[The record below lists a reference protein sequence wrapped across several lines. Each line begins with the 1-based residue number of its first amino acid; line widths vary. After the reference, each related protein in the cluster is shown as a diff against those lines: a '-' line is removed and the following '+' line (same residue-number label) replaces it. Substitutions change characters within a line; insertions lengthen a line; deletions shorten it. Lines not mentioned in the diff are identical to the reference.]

1 MIFAERAPA
10 KINLFL
16 HVGDK
21 RADGYHALQS
31 LVAFTEVGDVLG
43 FEPADDVRLTISGP
57 FGAGLSA
64 GEDNLIVRAARALQE
79 RAGVTKGAAMA
90 LTKNLPV
97 ASGIGGGSSD
107 CAAALRGLAGLW
119 GVTASNQ
126 VLCDIGAGL
135 GSDVPVCVACRPQFM
150 EGRGEVVTAL
160 PPLPAIPIVLVN
172 PGVGVSTGK
181 VFAAMGE
188 RHGTGL
194 PKPPSFAGADD
205 LIAYLKGTANDMEAP
220 ACGLAPV
227 ISDVIAAIADQGAL
241 LSRMSGSG
249 ATCFG
254 LFDSAS
260 AADKA
265 ASAISSAQPGWWVA
279 PTRLAPLATSDQ

>member
-1 MIFAERAPA
+1 MTFAEHAPA

-31 LVAFTEVGDVLG
+31 LVAFTRAGDMLQ
-43 FEPADDVRLTISGP
+43 FAPADDVRLNICGP

-64 GEDNLIVRAARALQE
+64 GADNLVVRAARALQE
-79 RAGVTKGAAMA
+79 HTGVKKGAAIS

-107 CAAALRGLAGLW
+107 CAAALRGLVKLW
-119 GVTASNQ
+119 NLAPTQ
-126 VLCDIGAGL
+126 DELCDIGETL
-135 GSDVPVCVACRPQFM
+135 GSDVPVCVAGRPQFM
-150 EGRGEVVTAL
+150 EGRGEVLTAL
-160 PPLPAIPIVLVN
+160 PPLPELPIVLVN

-188 RHGTGL
+188 RHGIGL
-194 PKPPSFAGADD
+194 PTPPSFAGAED
-205 LIAYLKGTANDMEAP
+205 LLAYLRGTANDMEAP
-220 ACGLAPV
+220 ARTLAPV
-227 ISDVIAAIADQGAL
+227 ISEVIAAIADQGAL
-241 LSRMSGSG
+241 LARMSGSG

-254 LFDSAS
+254 LFESD
-260 AADKA
+260 AAAEQA
-265 ASAISSAQPGWWVA
+265 AAAISSRAPAWWVV
-279 PTRLAPLATSDQ
+279 PTWLAPRA